1 MDDKKVEKKEEEK
14 KVEAKATPT
23 KPVKKPFFKGRKP
36 GRFKRKEKEQDE
48 FEQKIVDLARVTRV
62 MAGGKRLRFRA
73 CMIIGD
79 RKGRVGLGI
88 AKGADVAIAIGKA
101 ISKAKKNIVY
111 VPIIDG
117 TVPHEVEIKN
127 KASRLLIKPGR
138 KGSGLK
144 AGGVLRIVLE
154 LAGINDIVAKIM
166 GTNNKINNAQT
177 ALMALTSFKPEAVAK
192 AKKAQEPIKKK
203 ENK

>member
-127 KASRLLIKPGR
+127 KASRLLIKPEE
-138 KGSGLK
+138 K
-144 AGGVLRIVLE
+144 VL
-154 LAGINDIVAKIM
+154 G
-166 GTNNKINNAQT
+166 
-177 ALMALTSFKPEAVAK
+177 
-192 AKKAQEPIKKK
+192 
-203 ENK
+203 